1 MEFIKDPSKMI
12 IAFLLFM
19 LTFIGGWQA
28 SSYSAAENTKNITD
42 AEVQRLVGP
51 QLAAMNQK
59 LNDIQFELAQIGQYT
74 VRKSEQ

>member
-1 MEFIKDPSKMI
+1 MALIENGNSKI
-12 IAFLLFM
+12 IIGVLLFM
-19 LTFIGGWQA
+19 LTFVGGWQA

-59 LNDIQFELAQIGQYT
+59 LNDIQNELGQIAEYS
-74 VRKSEQ
+74 VKR